1 MRPQPERAPCG
12 DGAVKAVGA
21 ESRGPER
28 LPVCGLPRSDI
39 AGLDGRC
46 RGNPVRGPEA
56 GMPGAAPTPRKA
68 EKMRGRCVGGPMG
81 VLAFRNFRIFAQIFC
96 L

>member
-39 AGLDGRC
+39 AGK
-46 RGNPVRGPEA
+46 PVRGPEA